1 MSPPLE
7 SLKKPDD
14 VQAVLE
20 AFKSGGWLTGFVGA
34 GGMIARL
41 LLRPEEGMTIGK
53 AIRHTVAAFIT
64 AMSVWYAIRDAEMA
78 GQIKAGCYGISG
90 MAAPEIL
97 DGLLR
102 WIRAKADAKVAEV
115 KKGSNAR
122 AKKRKQK

>member
-14 VQAVLE
+14 LQAVLE

-41 LLRPEEGMTIGK
+41 LLRPEDGMTIGK
-53 AIRHTVAAFIT
+53 AIRHTLAAFIT
-64 AMSVWYAIRDAEMA
+64 AMSVWYVIRDADVA
-78 GQIKAGCYGISG
+78 GQFKAGCYGISG

-102 WIRAKADAKVAEV
+102 WVKAKADAKVSEA
-115 KKGSNAR
+115 KKGSNAP
-122 AKKRKQK
+122 KKRKRK

>member
-7 SLKKPDD
+7 SLKKPEDIHTIF
-14 VQAVLE
+14 E

-41 LLRPEEGMTIGK
+41 LLRPEDGMTIGK
-53 AIRHTVAAFIT
+53 AIRHTLAAFIT
-64 AMSVWYAIRDAEMA
+64 AMSVWYVIRDADVA
-78 GQIKAGCYGISG
+78 GQFKAGCYGISG

-102 WIRAKADAKVAEV
+102 WVKAKADAKVSEA
-115 KKGSNAR
+115 KKGSHAP
-122 AKKRKQK
+122 KKRKRK

>member
-1 MSPPLE
+1 MNPPIE

-14 VQAVLE
+14 IQAIFE

-64 AMSVWYAIRDAEMA
+64 AMSVWYAIRDADMA

-102 WIRAKADAKVAEV
+102 WIKAKADAKVVEA
-115 KKGSNAR
+115 KKGSNASR
-122 AKKRKQK
+122 SRKRK

>member
-14 VQAVLE
+14 LQAVLE

-41 LLRPEEGMTIGK
+41 LLRPEDGMTIGK
-53 AIRHTVAAFIT
+53 AIRHTLAAFIT
-64 AMSVWYAIRDAEMA
+64 AMSVWYVIRDADIA
-78 GQIKAGCYGISG
+78 GQFKAGCYGISG

-102 WIRAKADAKVAEV
+102 WVKAKADAKVSEA
-115 KKGSNAR
+115 KKGSNAP
-122 AKKRKQK
+122 KKRKRK

>member
-34 GGMIARL
+34 GGMIARR
-41 LLRPEEGMTIGK
+41 LLRPEDGMTIGK
-53 AIRHTVAAFIT
+53 AIRHTLAAFIT
-64 AMSVWYAIRDAEMA
+64 AMSVWYVIRDADVA
-78 GQIKAGCYGISG
+78 GQFKAGCYGISG

-102 WIRAKADAKVAEV
+102 WVKAKADAKVSEA
-115 KKGSNAR
+115 KKGSNAP
-122 AKKRKQK
+122 KKRKRK